1 MINKINNNQVPE
13 LLKEAFAKQSNCLRP
28 SADDNAD
35 VLLQVSYGPLVEKAQ
50 NAPLEDAKAVERA
63 RQLLLSGQ
71 LDSPENIRKAAENIL
86 KFGI

>member
-1 MINKINNNQVPE
+1 MIDKINNNPVSE
-13 LLKEAFAKQSNCLRP
+13 LMKEAFSRQPSGSRP
-28 SADDNAD
+28 SVDDNAD
-35 VLLQVSYGPLVEKAQ
+35 VLLQVSYESLVEKAQ
-50 NAPLEDAKAVERA
+50 QAPTEDTKAVERA